1 MLTEES
7 MRIVAVSMSPK
18 PFGNTEYLLD
28 RVADGIMETGG
39 TVEKIRTQ
47 ELEIAP
53 CEGCNGCMRT
63 GRCVIADQFVEVAE
77 KLVHCD
83 GIVFATPLYFMNV
96 PARGKALIDRLQ
108 YFWNLKYRFGVDRPG
123 SRIRYALLISCAG
136 HAFGPGGSDVFRGL
150 EDTMHYAF
158 DALGLA
164 RWGSLFVRRTDS
176 PDTIKQ
182 DESLSLR
189 AYRLGEGFARAG
201 FPYSPP

>member
-63 GRCVIADQFVEVAE
+63 GRVTEHGADPGAE
-77 KLVHCD
+77 K
-83 GIVFATPLYFMNV
+83 
-96 PARGKALIDRLQ
+96 R
-108 YFWNLKYRFGVDRPG
+108 
-123 SRIRYALLISCAG
+123 SR
-136 HAFGPGGSDVFRGL
+136 
-150 EDTMHYAF
+150 M
-158 DALGLA
+158 
-164 RWGSLFVRRTDS
+164 
-176 PDTIKQ
+176 
-182 DESLSLR
+182 ESAS
-189 AYRLGEGFARAG
+189 A
-201 FPYSPP
+201 